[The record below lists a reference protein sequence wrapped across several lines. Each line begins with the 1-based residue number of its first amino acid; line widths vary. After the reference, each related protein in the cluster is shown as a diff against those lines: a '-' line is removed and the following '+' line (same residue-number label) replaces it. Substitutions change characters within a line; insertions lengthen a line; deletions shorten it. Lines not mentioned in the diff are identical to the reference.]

1 MGSYHSKNQDFRI
14 ALVHYDQGRQPQK
27 NQWLFWG
34 FFKMKVSGSNNK
46 ERLLDEFH
54 DKFLMWKNKTNAS
67 AMALVVLLAR
77 VVPLV
82 IMYE

>member
-1 MGSYHSKNQDFRI
+1 MGYYHSKNQDFRI
-14 ALVHYDQGRQPQK
+14 ALVHYDQGLQPQK
-27 NQWLFWG
+27 TNGYFEA
-34 FFKMKVSGSNNK
+34 FSKKVSGSNNK

-54 DKFLMWKNKTNAS
+54 DKYLMWKNKTNAS
-67 AMALVVLLAR
+67 AMALVVLAR